1 MDCPSGPGG
10 IAVEKFSIVCL
21 ASLAAAAL
29 AWATL
34 DVPAKAQ
41 QPPAP
46 PTPVPPQQAP
56 QLPHKADASFLKYSP
71 DMNLGEILG
80 VAVNS
85 KGQILV
91 LNHPGSANTGP
102 IWMNST
108 TQLLLFGADG
118 RFLKEIGKGVY
129 GIAYSHQVR
138 YDKNDNLWVVDKAA
152 NTVIRF
158 NPEGYVTMNLGRRE
172 EGYHGLVE
180 LPRQADAKPNG
191 GYMNGATDVGW
202 DRDENI
208 FVSDGYVNSRVAKF
222 DKNGNFLKEWGSFG
236 REQGQFNLPH
246 AMVLDREG
254 NVYVADRNN
263 SRIQVFDSNG
273 TFKRMMYL
281 NVPYPADYQPPFGAV
296 NASRAV
302 RDRTQPWAMCITNTT
317 PQHMWVA
324 DNEPGRIYK
333 MTLDGTILG
342 WIGSSGRQVGQF
354 NWIHGLDC
362 SQTDVLYVADM
373 NNWRVQRITFP
384 PQNNRTQAS
393 R

>member
-1 MDCPSGPGG
+1 
-10 IAVEKFSIVCL
+10 
-21 ASLAAAAL
+21 
-29 AWATL
+29 
-34 DVPAKAQ
+34 
-41 QPPAP
+41 
-46 PTPVPPQQAP
+46 
-56 QLPHKADASFLKYSP
+56 
-71 DMNLGEILG
+71 MN
-80 VAVNS
+80 A
-85 KGQILV
+85 
-91 LNHPGSANTGP
+91 
-102 IWMNST
+102 T

-118 RFLKEIGKGVY
+118 KFMKEIGKGVY

-138 YDKNDNLWVVDKAA
+138 YDKYDNLWVVDKAA
-152 NTVIRF
+152 NTVVKF

-180 LPRQADAKPNG
+180 LPTQAQARPSA
-191 GYMNGATDVGW
+191 GYLNGATDVGW
-202 DRDENI
+202 DRDDNI
-208 FVSDGYVNSRVAKF
+208 FVSDGYVNSRVTKF

-273 TFKRMMYL
+273 TFKRIMYL

-296 NASRAV
+296 NPSRQV
-302 RDRTQPWAMCITNTT
+302 RDRTQPWAMCISNTT

-333 MTLDGTILG
+333 MNLDGTILG

-354 NWIHGLDC
+354 NWVHGLDC

-384 PQNNRTQAS
+384 PQGNRTQAA

>member
-1 MDCPSGPGG
+1 M
-10 IAVEKFSIVCL
+10 KKLSIVCL

-46 PTPVPPQQAP
+46 STPVPPQQAP

-138 YDKNDNLWVVDKAA
+138 YDKYDNLWVVDKAA

-180 LPRQADAKPNG
+180 LPRQADARPNG
-191 GYMNGATDVGW
+191 GYHERRDRRRLGPRREHLRQRRLRQLAGRQVRQERELPEGVGLV
-202 DRDENI
+202 RARAGP
-208 FVSDGYVNSRVAKF
+208 V
-222 DKNGNFLKEWGSFG
+222 
-236 REQGQFNLPH
+236 
-246 AMVLDREG
+246 
-254 NVYVADRNN
+254 
-263 SRIQVFDSNG
+263 
-273 TFKRMMYL
+273 
-281 NVPYPADYQPPFGAV
+281 QP
-296 NASRAV
+296 ASRDGPRSRGQRLRRRPEQLAHPGVRLERHLQAHDVSQRAVSRRLPAAIRRGEPVTAV
-302 RDRTQPWAMCITNTT
+302 RDRTQPWAMCISNTT

>member
-1 MDCPSGPGG
+1 MAVKKVTLLFLT
-10 IAVEKFSIVCL
+10 IA
-21 ASLAAAAL
+21 ASAAL
-29 AWATL
+29 AMQVMHT
-34 DVPAKAQ
+34 PAAAQ
-41 QPPAP
+41 QPAP
-46 PTPVPPQQAP
+46 PVPVPPQNAP
-56 QLPHKADASFLKYSP
+56 ALPHKADASFLKYSP
-71 DMNLGEILG
+71 DMNLGEVLG

-85 KGQILV
+85 KGEILV
-91 LNHPGSANTGP
+91 LNHPGSANAGP
-102 IWMNST
+102 IWMNAT

-118 RFLKEIGKGVY
+118 RFIKEVGKGVY

-138 YDKNDNLWVVDKAA
+138 YDRYDNLWVVDKAA

-180 LPRQADAKPNG
+180 LPQPSQARAAG
-191 GYMNGATDVGW
+191 GYLNGATDVGW

-222 DKNGNFLKEWGSFG
+222 DKNGNFLKEWGSYG
-236 REQGQFNLPH
+236 REPGQFNLPH

-263 SRIQVFDSNG
+263 ARIQVFDPNG
-273 TFKRMMYL
+273 TFQRMMYL
-281 NVPYPADYQPPFGAV
+281 NVPYPADYQPPFSAV
-296 NASRAV
+296 NPSRQV

-333 MTLDGTILG
+333 MSLDGKIQG
-342 WIGSSGRQVGQF
+342 YIGSAGRQVGQY
-354 NWIHGLDC
+354 NWVHGLDC
-362 SQTDVLYVADM
+362 SQPDVLYVADM

-384 PQNNRTQAS
+384 ADAARTGG

>member
-1 MDCPSGPGG
+1 M
-10 IAVEKFSIVCL
+10 KKLSILCL
-21 ASLAAAAL
+21 AILTLAGL
-29 AWATL
+29 AWWHL
-34 DVPAKAQ
+34 DPTAAAQ
-41 QPPAP
+41 QPASQAQA
-46 PTPVPPQQAP
+46 PVPPQNAP
-56 QLPHKADASFLKYSP
+56 QLPHKADASFLKVSP
-71 DMNLGEILG
+71 DMNLGEVLG
-80 VAVNS
+80 VALNS

-91 LNHPGSANTGP
+91 LNHPGSANAGP
-102 IWMNST
+102 IWMNAT
-108 TQLLLFGADG
+108 TQLLLFGPDG
-118 RFLKEIGKGVY
+118 RFIKEIGKGVY

-138 YDKNDNLWVVDKAA
+138 YDKDDNLWVVDKAA

-180 LPRQADAKPNG
+180 LPRPAEARPNG
-191 GYMNGATDVGW
+191 GYFNGATDVAW
-202 DRDENI
+202 DPDGNI

-222 DKNGNFLKEWGSFG
+222 DKHGNFLKDWGSYG
-236 REQGQFNLPH
+236 REPGQFILPH

-263 SRIQVFDSNG
+263 ARIQVFDSNG
-273 TFKRMMYL
+273 TFNRIMYL
-281 NVPYPADYQPPFGAV
+281 NVPYPANYQPPFGAV
-296 NASRAV
+296 NSSRPV

-333 MTLDGTILG
+333 MTLDGKILG

-362 SQTDVLYVADM
+362 SRPDALYVADM

-384 PQNNRTQAS
+384 ADGSTTR
-393 R
+393 

>member
-1 MDCPSGPGG
+1 VKKVSMLC
-10 IAVEKFSIVCL
+10 V
-21 ASLAAAAL
+21 AAL
-29 AWATL
+29 IGAASVWSRL
-34 DVPAKAQ
+34 DEPASAQ
-41 QPPAP
+41 QPS
-46 PTPVPPQQAP
+46 PPQQTPVAP
-56 QLPHKADASFLKYSP
+56 QDAPALPHKADASFLKYSP
-71 DMNLGEILG
+71 DMNLGEVLG

-91 LNHPGSANTGP
+91 LNHPGSANAGP
-102 IWMNST
+102 IWMNAT
-108 TQLLLFGADG
+108 TQLLLFGPDG
-118 RFLKEIGKGVY
+118 KFIKEIGKGVY

-138 YDKNDNLWVVDKAA
+138 YDKYDNLWVVDKAA

-180 LPRQADAKPNG
+180 LPRQADARPSG
-191 GYMNGATDVGW
+191 GYLNGATDVGW

-263 SRIQVFDSNG
+263 SRIQVFDANG
-273 TFKRMMYL
+273 TFKRIMYL
-281 NVPYPADYQPPFGAV
+281 NVPYPADYQPPFSAV
-296 NASRAV
+296 NPSRQV

-317 PQHMWVA
+317 PQQMWVA

-333 MTLDGTILG
+333 MTLDGKILG

-362 SQTDVLYVADM
+362 SQPDVLYVADM

-384 PQNNRTQAS
+384 AQGTRTQAA

>member
-1 MDCPSGPGG
+1 MKKVTLLFLT
-10 IAVEKFSIVCL
+10 IA
-21 ASLAAAAL
+21 ASAAL
-29 AWATL
+29 AMQVMHT
-34 DVPAKAQ
+34 PAAAQ
-41 QPPAP
+41 QPAP
-46 PTPVPPQQAP
+46 PVPVPPQNAP
-56 QLPHKADASFLKYSP
+56 ALPHKADASFLKYSP
-71 DMNLGEILG
+71 DMNLGEVLG

-85 KGQILV
+85 KGEILV
-91 LNHPGSANTGP
+91 LNHPGSANAGP
-102 IWMNST
+102 IWMNAT

-118 RFLKEIGKGVY
+118 RFIKEVGKGVY

-138 YDKNDNLWVVDKAA
+138 YDRYDNLWVVDKAA

-180 LPRQADAKPNG
+180 LPQPSQARAAG
-191 GYMNGATDVGW
+191 GYLNGATDVGW

-222 DKNGNFLKEWGSFG
+222 DKNGNFLKEWGSYG
-236 REQGQFNLPH
+236 REPGQFNLPH

-263 SRIQVFDSNG
+263 ARIQVFDPNG
-273 TFKRMMYL
+273 TFQRMMYL
-281 NVPYPADYQPPFGAV
+281 NVPYPADYQPPFSAV
-296 NASRAV
+296 NPSRQV

-333 MTLDGTILG
+333 MSLDGKIQG
-342 WIGSSGRQVGQF
+342 HIGSAGRQVGQY
-354 NWIHGLDC
+354 NWVHGLDC
-362 SQTDVLYVADM
+362 SQPDVLYVADM

-384 PQNNRTQAS
+384 ADAARTGG